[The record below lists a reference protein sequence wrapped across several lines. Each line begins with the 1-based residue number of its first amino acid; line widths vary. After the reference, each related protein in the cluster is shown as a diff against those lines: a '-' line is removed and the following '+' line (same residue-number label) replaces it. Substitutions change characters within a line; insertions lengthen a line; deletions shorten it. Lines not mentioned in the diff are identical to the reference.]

1 MQEFIDLINSNIE
14 YIVGIPAVSAAFA
27 LVARWSVNKL
37 TTIII
42 PWVEKIVV
50 RVIGQFFGG
59 ETPEDVKQLPIVKQ
73 MESLLTMNVAMAE
86 MELLRL
92 KKETVNPLYS
102 AEERLIFKAMFNA
115 LYDAYKD
122 KISEEAKEALSV
134 FE

>member
-14 YIVGIPAVSAAFA
+14 YVVGIPAISAAFA

-42 PWVEKIVV
+42 PWVEKIVIK
-50 RVIGQFFGG
+50 VIGQFFGG
-59 ETPEDVKQLPIVKQ
+59 ETPEDVNQLPIVKQ
-73 MESLLTMNVAMAE
+73 MQSLIEMNIAVAE
-86 MELLRL
+86 MELIRL

-102 AEERLIFKAMFNA
+102 SEEKLVFKAMFNA
-115 LYDAYKD
+115 MYNIYKD
-122 KISEEAKEALSV
+122 QISEETKTALGI

>member
-14 YIVGIPAVSAAFA
+14 YVVGIPAISAAFA

-50 RVIGQFFGG
+50 KVIGQFFGG
-59 ETPEDVKQLPIVKQ
+59 ETPEEVNQLPLVKQ
-73 MESLLTMNVAMAE
+73 MQSLIEMNIAVAE
-86 MELLRL
+86 MELIRL

-102 AEERLIFKAMFNA
+102 SEEKIVFKAMFNA
-115 LYDAYKD
+115 MYNIYKD
-122 KISEEAKEALSV
+122 QISEETKTALGI

>member
-1 MQEFIDLINSNIE
+1 MQEFIDLINNNIE
-14 YIVGIPAVSAAFA
+14 YVVGIPAVSAAFA

-50 RVIGQFFGG
+50 KVIGQFFGG
-59 ETPEDVKQLPIVKQ
+59 ETPEDVNQLPIVKQ
-73 MESLLTMNVAMAE
+73 MQSLLEMNVAVAE
-86 MELLRL
+86 MELIRL

-102 AEERLIFKAMFNA
+102 AEERLVFKAMFNA
-115 LYDAYKD
+115 MYDLYKD
-122 KISEEAKEALSV
+122 RISEETKTALEV

>member
-14 YIVGIPAVSAAFA
+14 YVVGIPAISAAFA

-50 RVIGQFFGG
+50 KVIGQFFGG
-59 ETPEDVKQLPIVKQ
+59 ETPEDVNQLPIVKQ
-73 MESLLTMNVAMAE
+73 MQSLIEMNIAVAE
-86 MELLRL
+86 MELIRL

-102 AEERLIFKAMFNA
+102 AEEKLVFKAMFNA
-115 LYDAYKD
+115 MYNIYKD
-122 KISEEAKEALSV
+122 QISEETKTALGI

>member
-14 YIVGIPAVSAAFA
+14 YVVGIPAISAAFA

-50 RVIGQFFGG
+50 KVIGQFFGG
-59 ETPEDVKQLPIVKQ
+59 ETPEEVNQLPLVKQ
-73 MESLLTMNVAMAE
+73 MQSLIEMNIAVAE
-86 MELLRL
+86 MELIRL

-102 AEERLIFKAMFNA
+102 AEEKLVFKAMFNA
-115 LYDAYKD
+115 MYNIYKD
-122 KISEEAKEALSV
+122 QISEETKTALGI

>member
-14 YIVGIPAVSAAFA
+14 YVVGIPAISAAFA

-42 PWVEKIVV
+42 PWVEKIVIK
-50 RVIGQFFGG
+50 VIGQFFGG
-59 ETPEDVKQLPIVKQ
+59 ETPEDVNQLPIVKQ
-73 MESLLTMNVAMAE
+73 MQSLLEMNIAVAE
-86 MELLRL
+86 MELIRL

-102 AEERLIFKAMFNA
+102 AEEKLVFKAMFNA
-115 LYDAYKD
+115 MYNIYKD
-122 KISEEAKEALSV
+122 QISEETKTALGI

>member
-1 MQEFIDLINSNIE
+1 MQDFIDLINNNIE
-14 YIVGIPAVSAAFA
+14 YIVGIPAISAAFA

-50 RVIGQFFGG
+50 KIIGQFFGG
-59 ETPEDVKQLPIVKQ
+59 ENPEDVKQLPIVKQ
-73 MESLLTMNVAMAE
+73 MQALLEMNVAIAE
-86 MELLRL
+86 MELIRL

-102 AEERLIFKAMFNA
+102 AEERTVFKAMFNA
-115 LYDAYKD
+115 LYDLYKD
-122 KISEEAKEALSV
+122 KISEETKEALGV

>member
-14 YIVGIPAVSAAFA
+14 YVVGIPAISAAFA

-50 RVIGQFFGG
+50 KVIGQFFGG
-59 ETPEDVKQLPIVKQ
+59 ETPEDVNQLPIVKQ
-73 MESLLTMNVAMAE
+73 MQSLVDMNITIAE
-86 MELLRL
+86 MELIRL

-102 AEERLIFKAMFNA
+102 AEEKIVFKAMFNA
-115 LYDAYKD
+115 LYNAYKD
-122 KISEEAKEALSV
+122 KISVETQAALDV

>member
-14 YIVGIPAVSAAFA
+14 YVVGIPAISAAFA

-50 RVIGQFFGG
+50 KVIGQFFGG
-59 ETPEDVKQLPIVKQ
+59 ETPEDVNQLPIVKQ
-73 MESLLTMNVAMAE
+73 MQSLVDMNITIAE
-86 MELLRL
+86 MELIRL

-102 AEERLIFKAMFNA
+102 AEEKIVFKAMFNT
-115 LYDAYKD
+115 LYNAYKD
-122 KISEEAKEALSV
+122 KISVETKAALDV

>member
-14 YIVGIPAVSAAFA
+14 YVVGIPAISAAFA

-42 PWVEKIVV
+42 PWVEKIVIK
-50 RVIGQFFGG
+50 VIGQFFGG
-59 ETPEDVKQLPIVKQ
+59 ETPEDVNQLPIVKQ
-73 MESLLTMNVAMAE
+73 MQSLLEMNIAVAE
-86 MELLRL
+86 MELIRL

-102 AEERLIFKAMFNA
+102 AEEKLVFKAMFNA
-115 LYDAYKD
+115 MYNIYKD
-122 KISEEAKEALSV
+122 QISEETKTVLGI